1 MWKIQ
6 QAMQDDAIRTIWT
19 HPAFIPVTCL
29 KCSYGKISSPLTEIS
44 VGKNEVSGTDPARP
58 LIQTHR
64 SVFGLGKWYANSR
77 TGKCRPGIAVTIST
91 NQFHL
96 HKNDHEW
103 GVVRYTQILLKMAL
117 NRSPSLMGSCFEE
130 IENEFPFGIFRPEK
144 QDYPSRCSVAP
155 GNFPLERTKKSCS
168 CSMFVSLCNK

>member
-6 QAMQDDAIRTIWT
+6 QAMQDDAIRTIRT

-44 VGKNEVSGTDPARP
+44 VGKNDISGTEPARS

-77 TGKCRPGIAVTIST
+77 TGKCRPGIAATIST

-96 HKNDHEW
+96 PKNDHEW
-103 GVVRYTQILLKMAL
+103 RVARYTQILLKMAL
-117 NRSPSLMGSCFEE
+117 
-130 IENEFPFGIFRPEK
+130 
-144 QDYPSRCSVAP
+144 
-155 GNFPLERTKKSCS
+155 KK
-168 CSMFVSLCNK
+168 